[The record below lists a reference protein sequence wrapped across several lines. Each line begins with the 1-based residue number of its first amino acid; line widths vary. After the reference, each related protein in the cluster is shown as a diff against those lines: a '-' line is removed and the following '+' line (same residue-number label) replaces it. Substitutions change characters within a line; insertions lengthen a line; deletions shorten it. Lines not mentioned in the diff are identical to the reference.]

1 MPISR
6 TGKFTFQRQYT
17 NWEIMQSQRQFH
29 AAQTQKYLSSASDA
43 FAAMQT
49 AFNNQITGA
58 ADLTARIALTRTQV
72 ATGLAKQAA
81 QGIDIST

>member
-6 TGKFTFQRQYT
+6 TGKFTFQRQYS
-17 NWEIMQSQRQFH
+17 NWEVMQSQRQFH
-29 AAQTQKYLSSASDA
+29 AAQTQKYLNSANDAFSALQSAFSNQISGSAS
-43 FAAMQT
+43 
-49 AFNNQITGA
+49 
-58 ADLTARIALTRTQV
+58 LTAQQVLTRIQT

>member
-17 NWEIMQSQRQFH
+17 NWEVMQSQRQFH
-29 AAQTQKYLSSASDA
+29 AAQTQRYLSSASDA
-43 FAAMQT
+43 LSSVLT
-49 AFNNQITGA
+49 AFNNQITGSA
-58 ADLTARIALTRTQV
+58 NLTAKAALTRIQT
-72 ATGLAKQAA
+72 ATSLAKQAA